1 MQYSYFNFY
10 IIQKNYSNIS
20 EVIFGIKSKNN
31 YNKEKYVNLSI
42 RIDDNL
48 FYHIYSSEREN
59 IKIYLENLNCNK
71 DIFIIEDYL
80 QIDNSNL
87 KSLIIDKLYGN
98 YSLYNFIS
106 ITDLNFENYEINNKT
121 DISDYILPLSGFLNI
136 YILKCVTPSAFHF
149 EIFTEFEAPKY
160 IYLGQSIKTFFT
172 PSEYYYG
179 YIHLGYLN
187 ESHKYK
193 VKVRIMDY
201 IPNINRTLYCLFHNQ
216 NYDYKV
222 EINEPYNVYNEI
234 YYADYTDYWFPHFGI
249 KTNYDIYVEYYFTSN
264 QLFKNIAEG
273 RIKIDTFPSNSA
285 LKIRKDI
292 FFDYIF
298 VEVKS
303 EEEIVGLF
311 ELKLINNRD
320 IEEESNTLMV
330 GLPNVWMPY
339 SNNFNLT
346 FSNPYSKFD
355 QIADINNLDNYFYL
369 LFTFYTKNSIPV
381 YINIEYINNEQI
393 IDLSPKKSKIILPQ
407 TEYEIISY
415 NENYEIKDKVLFNI
429 NKCNNLVNYTFINYY
444 ENINNIIKETLI
456 VDSHQEILIDN
467 IYYKSKIVFYEESEL
482 KSDKINDS
490 FIYPAS
496 YFNKGDISLN
506 YFLIESSIL
515 KELKFTRD
523 FNINYENETDI
534 KISWKK
540 YVYRESN
547 GNKIN
552 IPTNYSIYILPK
564 NSIVNTMC
572 QLFLIPSNK
581 SIINK
586 TEIKIDLNEG
596 QYKIAIIASV
606 IDTEMPFEIM
616 YNILELNVIK
626 KSNITSILFLIFF
639 GIIIIL
645 LVLILIFRKKLMSL
659 CGRKKL
665 FNDLNNLNNANHSM
679 IDYSEEEDNED
690 EEYEKNKLTDDL
702 MKFMKKK

>member
-1 MQYSYFNFY
+1 
-10 IIQKNYSNIS
+10 
-20 EVIFGIKSKNN
+20 
-31 YNKEKYVNLSI
+31 
-42 RIDDNL
+42 
-48 FYHIYSSEREN
+48 
-59 IKIYLENLNCNK
+59 
-71 DIFIIEDYL
+71 
-80 QIDNSNL
+80 
-87 KSLIIDKLYGN
+87 
-98 YSLYNFIS
+98 
-106 ITDLNFENYEINNKT
+106 
-121 DISDYILPLSGFLNI
+121 
-136 YILKCVTPSAFHF
+136 
-149 EIFTEFEAPKY
+149 
-160 IYLGQSIKTFFT
+160 
-172 PSEYYYG
+172 
-179 YIHLGYLN
+179 
-187 ESHKYK
+187 
-193 VKVRIMDY
+193 
-201 IPNINRTLYCLFHNQ
+201 
-216 NYDYKV
+216 
-222 EINEPYNVYNEI
+222 
-234 YYADYTDYWFPHFGI
+234 
-249 KTNYDIYVEYYFTSN
+249 
-264 QLFKNIAEG
+264 
-273 RIKIDTFPSNSA
+273 
-285 LKIRKDI
+285 
-292 FFDYIF
+292 
-298 VEVKS
+298 
-303 EEEIVGLF
+303 
-311 ELKLINNRD
+311 
-320 IEEESNTLMV
+320 
-330 GLPNVWMPY
+330 
-339 SNNFNLT
+339 
-346 FSNPYSKFD
+346 
-355 QIADINNLDNYFYL
+355 
-369 LFTFYTKNSIPV
+369 
-381 YINIEYINNEQI
+381 
-393 IDLSPKKSKIILPQ
+393 
-407 TEYEIISY
+407 
-415 NENYEIKDKVLFNI
+415 
-429 NKCNNLVNYTFINYY
+429 
-444 ENINNIIKETLI
+444 

-540 YVYRESN
+540 YVYRESK

-606 IDTEMPFEIM
+606 INTEMPFEIM

-702 MKFMKKK
+702 MKFMNKK